1 MNPPTRCNLAP
12 LLLVASLAS
21 ACSSSSGTLPQK
33 TATTTALP
41 AVKAGAELFVSTG
54 RQNLIQIY
62 NANAP
67 HQLIGQITDGVS
79 GPNGEAVDTAGNL
92 YVANV
97 NNATVVVYPPGA
109 TKPSLKYK
117 KKLTNPLTPAVGN
130 DGTLYVSNFNPD
142 GSGEVLEYPPGQ
154 LKPNFTIPLSGG
166 AVGLAVDAKSNVYVT
181 EYGSTGRIFKFKP
194 HSKQGKDLGI
204 SLGFAGRL
212 ILDKS
217 GDIIVCDQGGSPSAV
232 DVFPPGATKPSKQI
246 KGPFTDPFA
255 LALDKGERR
264 LFVADGAGD
273 SVYVYSYPKL
283 RPIATIS
290 RSATSYGL
298 AINPPAALGK

>member
-1 MNPPTRCNLAP
+1 MTSPPRRNSIASLIVA
-12 LLLVASLAS
+12 LLVTG
-21 ACSSSSGTLPQK
+21 CSSLPGTLPAK
-33 TATTTALP
+33 TDATGALP
-41 AVKAGAELFVSTG
+41 AAKATAELFVSTG

-67 HQLIGQITDGVS
+67 HQLIGQITDGVA

-97 NNATVVVYPPGA
+97 DNATVVVYPPGA
-109 TKPSLKYK
+109 SKPSMKYK
-117 KKLTNPLTPAVGN
+117 KDLTNPLTPAVGN

-166 AVGLAVDAKSNVYVT
+166 AIGLAVNAKNDVYVT
-181 EYGSTGRIFKFKP
+181 EYGSTGRILKFKP
-194 HSKQGKDLGI
+194 HSTKGKDLGI

-212 ILDKS
+212 ILDKK
-217 GDIIVCDQGGSPSAV
+217 GNIIVCDQAAPAV
-232 DVFPPGATKPSKQI
+232 DVFAPGATQPSKQI
-246 KGPFTDPFA
+246 KGSFVDPFA

-273 SVYVYSYPKL
+273 SVYVYSYPHLKQV
-283 RPIATIS
+283 ATIG
-290 RSATSYGL
+290 RSATSYGI
-298 AINPPAALGK
+298 AINPPAAL